1 MPVCSQAFSWALV
14 SRPEDL
20 PWGLALCSADLPLW
34 SGVESVLLI
43 KLSWV
48 RGLNRLQLGRLRI
61 RDLTLF
67 LFTIEIAIFSNP
79 TLAKARLSVDYSLNL
94 SLSP

>member
-20 PWGLALCSADLPLW
+20 PMW

-67 LFTIEIAIFSNP
+67 LFAIEIAIFSNP
-79 TLAKARLSVDYSLNL
+79 TPAKARLSVDYSLNL